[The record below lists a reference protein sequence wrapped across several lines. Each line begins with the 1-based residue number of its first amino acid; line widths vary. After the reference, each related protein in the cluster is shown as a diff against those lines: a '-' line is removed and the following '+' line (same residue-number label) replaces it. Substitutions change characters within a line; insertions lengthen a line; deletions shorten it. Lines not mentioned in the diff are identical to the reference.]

1 MNSAQASRRDLLKAF
16 AATGTGA
23 LLPFGISRAQVSS
36 TPRAKP
42 GPIDVHH
49 HMTSPGY
56 VKAMQ
61 KDMAATGFNLRPWTP
76 ATSLETMDKHGI
88 ATAMLSPI
96 QRLVMDSMSD
106 RSERARTLVRENNEY
121 GAQAVKDHPTRFG
134 LFAALP
140 LPDTDGSLREIEYA
154 FDVLKADGIGLMT
167 CVAGRYPGDAA
178 FAPVFDE
185 LARRQAVVYFH
196 PTAAPCA
203 YALPEIP
210 AATLE
215 FPFDTTRAVA
225 SLLFAGTFARC
236 RAIRFIF
243 SHAGGTVPFLA
254 ERIARLAS
262 AKPAY
267 HERLPEGVIPEL
279 KRLYYDTALSANRF
293 AFRALLELVLPS
305 NVLFGS
311 DYPFAPEPT
320 MTATIKG
327 LGELGLSAGDLR
339 AIERENALALFPGL
353 GAR

>member
-1 MNSAQASRRDLLKAF
+1 MSGHR
-16 AATGTGA
+16 
-23 LLPFGISRAQVSS
+23 
-36 TPRAKP
+36 
-42 GPIDVHH
+42 IDVHH
-49 HMTSPGY
+49 HILPPDYVASVGDARIGPLLLSGRTPEWSAEQSLAAMERNGIAAAVTSISAPGL
-56 VKAMQ
+56 AFG
-61 KDMAATGFNLRPWTP
+61 DARETIRLARHCNEFAAVMRG
-76 ATSLETMDKHGI
+76 KHG
-88 ATAMLSPI
+88 
-96 QRLVMDSMSD
+96 
-106 RSERARTLVRENNEY
+106 
-121 GAQAVKDHPTRFG
+121 GRFG
-134 LFAALP
+134 FFASLP
-140 LPDTDGSLREIEYA
+140 LPEVEASLKEIEYA